1 MMSAGEPLDN
11 PNPKVR
17 AVVRDDPPAATA
29 ASAGRRPLADV
40 VFDVVRDIRD
50 PEHDHSLEA
59 LSVIDRS
66 AVAVRAPP
74 SDAPGFGTVTVTF
87 TPTVP
92 HCSMASVIGLS
103 IKAKLDR
110 TRVLRD
116 GHGEH
121 YYKLAVLCAE
131 GAHTTAESINKQLAD
146 KERVAAAFENPTIV
160 QLLDTCI
167 NNLPL

>member
-1 MMSAGEPLDN
+1 MAELDN
-11 PNPKVR
+11 PNPLVR
-17 AVVRDDPPAATA
+17 EVIRDKSKC
-29 ASAGRRPLADV
+29 SANGSTRDLADV

-59 LSVIDRS
+59 LSVVDHS
-66 AVAVRAPP
+66 SVRVMQPP
-74 SDAPGFGTVTVTF
+74 NDAPGYGIVTVTF

-110 TRVLRD
+110 TRVLVD

-121 YYKLAVLCAE
+121 YYKLRVICDEA
-131 GAHTTAESINKQLAD
+131 AHATAESINKQLAD
-146 KERVAAAFENPTIV
+146 KERVSAAFENPTILG
-160 QLLDTCI
+160 LLETCI
-167 NNLPL
+167 ENLP

>member
-1 MMSAGEPLDN
+1 MSGLDN
-11 PNPKVR
+11 PNPIVR
-17 AVVRDDPPAATA
+17 EVIRDECKPIAIGG
-29 ASAGRRPLADV
+29 GRDLADL

-59 LSVIDRS
+59 LSVVDRS
-66 AVAVRAPP
+66 AIGVVHPP
-74 SDAPGFGTVTVTF
+74 SDSPGYGTVTVTF

-110 TRVLRD
+110 TRILVD

-121 YYKLAVLCAE
+121 YYKLNIACRE
-131 GAHTTAESINKQLAD
+131 ESHTTADSINKQLAD
-146 KERVAAAFENPTIV
+146 KERVSAAFENPTILG
-160 QLLDTCI
+160 LLETCI
-167 NNLPL
+167 NNLP